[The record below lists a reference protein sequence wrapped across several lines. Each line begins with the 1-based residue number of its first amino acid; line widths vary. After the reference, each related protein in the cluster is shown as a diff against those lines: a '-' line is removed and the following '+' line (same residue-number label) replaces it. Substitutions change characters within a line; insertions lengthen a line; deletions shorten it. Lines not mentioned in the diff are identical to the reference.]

1 MASVL
6 SDKQQDLSRQQ
17 AGQPQPPSLGD
28 NGKKTGLFTKSKD
41 FLQTAVDSLT
51 GKELPRLV
59 DEFTREMVVVA
70 EGLSEDQATLRNAQV
85 IQGEEQD
92 KLAGRMREMEKQL
105 KDLQAKVDI
114 LGQKAAKRQ
123 RGESGLS
130 RILRQATILAAI
142 LAGAWV
148 VVTLVNAFVR

>member
-1 MASVL
+1 MASAL
-6 SDKQQDLSRQQ
+6 SDMQPDPRKQQT
-17 AGQPQPPSLGD
+17 GQVQPPAVVENS
-28 NGKKTGLFTKSKD
+28 KKNGLFTKSKD
-41 FLQTAVDSLT
+41 FLQTAVDSIT
-51 GKELPRLV
+51 GKDLPRLV

-70 EGLSEDQATLRNAQV
+70 EGLSEDQATLRNAQA

-92 KLAGRMREMEKQL
+92 KLAARMREMEKQV
-105 KDLQAKVDI
+105 KDLQSKVDA

-148 VVTLVNAFVR
+148 IVTLVNAFVR